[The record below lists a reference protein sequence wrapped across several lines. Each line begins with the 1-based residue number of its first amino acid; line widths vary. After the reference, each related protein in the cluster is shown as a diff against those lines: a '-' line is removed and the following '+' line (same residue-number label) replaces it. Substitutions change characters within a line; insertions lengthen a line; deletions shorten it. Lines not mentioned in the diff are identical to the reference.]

1 MTSLGRDSSAV
12 FSSRLFSQ
20 VIGFFALMYFAQA
33 LGPTVLGIFFTF
45 ETVVRVAG
53 IFSKFGVP
61 GAVVKR
67 LSQSESPTER
77 SAYLTAAFLLT
88 AVPFV
93 IVSFAILIAE
103 PVIVDYVEFSTVA
116 PFLVAVLAANAGNRL
131 FVSALRGERRL
142 VASAGLEFLG
152 QIVRIGSSIVLMLA
166 GFEVLA
172 LVFGMLSSSLT
183 QVLIGAYFV
192 DTSLGVRPTR
202 SVFRRLRSYS
212 LYTGGMEV
220 SNLAYNW
227 ADILILSAVTAKAVV
242 GIYET
247 AWRLSSVA
255 LLAATA
261 IGVSL
266 APTIT
271 QWHEN
276 GETDRIERAFRQALT
291 YALVLVV
298 PAVVGSAVLGPAVL
312 STFYD
317 FDTGGTLLIVLSL
330 GQIAQAV
337 KTVTQN
343 TLFGVDRPDIVFW
356 TNITT
361 LVANV
366 LLTLSLA
373 PTFGGVGAAIATM
386 LTATVAMGTQLFV
399 LRSLISLSA
408 DWLAL
413 GWQVGTALVMGVI
426 VWFAMRVFDASTI
439 LEIAGLVVLGG
450 AIYGLGIVAHRDM
463 RHQIFSTVD
472 LRSQTAD

>member
-12 FSSRLFSQ
+12 FGSRLFSQ
-20 VIGFFALMYFAQA
+20 VIGFFALMYFAQI

-67 LSQSESPTER
+67 LSQSESATER

-93 IVSFAILIAE
+93 IVSFVAFIAE
-103 PVIVDYVEFSTVA
+103 PVLVEYVELSTVA
-116 PFLVAVLAANAGNRL
+116 PYLVAILAANAGNRL

-152 QIVRIGSSIVLMLA
+152 QIVRIGSSIALILV

-183 QVLIGAYFV
+183 QVLVGAYFV

-202 SVFRRLRSYS
+202 DVFRRLRSYS
-212 LYTGGMEV
+212 LYTAGMEV

-227 ADILILSAVTAKAVV
+227 ADTLILSAVTAKAVV

-247 AWRLSSVA
+247 AWRLSSVT

-261 IGVSL
+261 IGISL

-271 QWHEN
+271 RWHEN

-291 YALVLVV
+291 YALVPVV
-298 PAVVGSAVLGPAVL
+298 PAVIGAAVLGPAVL
-312 STFYD
+312 ATFYD
-317 FDTGGTLLIVLSL
+317 FDTGGTLLVVLTL
-330 GQIAQAV
+330 GQVAQAV

-373 PTFGGVGAAIATM
+373 PAYGRIGAAIATM

-399 LRSLISLSA
+399 LRSLVSVSA
-408 DWLAL
+408 DWSAL
-413 GWQVGTALVMGVI
+413 GWQVGTALVMGVV
-426 VWFAMRVFDASTI
+426 VWFAMDIIDASTI
-439 LEIAGLVVLGG
+439 LEVAGLVALGG
-450 AIYGLGIVAHRDM
+450 AIYGFGIVAHGNM
-463 RHQIFSTVD
+463 RRRLFSVAD
-472 LRSQTAD
+472 PRS

>member
-1 MTSLGRDSSAV
+1 MTSLSRDSGVV
-12 FSSRLFSQ
+12 FGSRLLSQ
-20 VIGFFALMYFAQA
+20 VIGFVALMYFART
-33 LGPTVLGIFFTF
+33 LGPTVLGVFFTF
-45 ETVVRVAG
+45 ETLVRVTG

-67 LSQSESPTER
+67 LSQAESATER

-88 AVPFV
+88 TVPFLS
-93 IVSFAILIAE
+93 VSVVALIAE
-103 PVIVDYVEFSTVA
+103 PVLVGYVELPTVA
-116 PFLVAVLAANAGNRL
+116 PYLVAVLAANAGNRL

-152 QIVRIGSSIVLMLA
+152 QIVRIGSSIALILA

-172 LVFGMLSSSLT
+172 LVFGMLLSSLV
-183 QVLIGAYFV
+183 QVLVGAYFV

-202 SVFRRLRSYS
+202 DVFQRLRSYS

-227 ADILILSAVTAKAVV
+227 ADTLILSAVAAKGVV

-247 AWRLSSVA
+247 AWRLSSVT
-255 LLAATA
+255 LLTATA

-266 APTIT
+266 APTVT
-271 QWHEN
+271 RWHEN
-276 GETDRIERAFRQALT
+276 GETERIERAFRQALT
-291 YALVLVV
+291 YAAVLVV
-298 PAVVGSAVLGPAVL
+298 PAVVGAAVLGPAVL
-312 STFYD
+312 STFYG
-317 FDTGGTLLIVLSL
+317 FDTGGTLLVVLTL

-361 LVANV
+361 LVANI

-373 PTFGGVGAAIATM
+373 PIFGGIGAAVATM

-399 LRSLISLSA
+399 LGSLVSLSA

-413 GWQVGTALVMGVI
+413 GWQAGTALVMGVV
-426 VWFAMRVFDASTI
+426 VWFAMDVVDTSTI
-439 LEIAGLVVLGG
+439 LGVAGLVILGG
-450 AIYGLGIVAHRDM
+450 AIYGFGIVAHEDM
-463 RHQIFSTVD
+463 RRRLFSAVD
-472 LRSQTAD
+472 VRR